1 MSQLRQLASQTVIYG
16 ASSVL
21 GRILNYALV
30 PLYTSVFVPAEYGI
44 VTELYVFVAFLNIL
58 YTYGFETTYFRYAS
72 KSNEGVDYFQIAQTS
87 LLITSLLFS
96 CVIMFSS
103 TWIVEALNYP
113 GKEKYVIWLAIILA
127 IDAIVAVPFAR
138 LRLKGKAFFFA
149 SLKLSNILVNI
160 GLNCFFLL
168 LCPWWLESH
177 PDSLISSI
185 YNPNMGVGYVFLS
198 TLVANAMYLIPLGK
212 DTFLIRPKLGEEW
225 KKMLK
230 YAWPLMILGFAGV
243 TNEMLSRALLKY
255 LLPTDFYEGYSNLH
269 ILGVF
274 GACYKLSVF
283 MTLAVQAFRYAFE
296 PFFFSKSSD
305 KNSPQL
311 FAVVMHAFIIFGVLA
326 WMGISL
332 FLPVI
337 APIFLQNPEYL
348 MGLDIVPWLLFGG
361 LLLGIYFNLSIWYK
375 LTDQTKYGAW
385 ISIMGASITVV
396 ANVVVIPVFGYMGSA
411 YATVLSYL
419 AMVIVS
425 FVLGQKHYHIPYLT
439 VKGLFY
445 MIFGG
450 LSILALYIYDFNQTF
465 KYIFASCLLITFLI
479 LVWLLDYRRGTF
491 KIK

>member
-1 MSQLRQLASQTVIYG
+1 
-16 ASSVL
+16 
-21 GRILNYALV
+21 
-30 PLYTSVFVPAEYGI
+30 
-44 VTELYVFVAFLNIL
+44 
-58 YTYGFETTYFRYAS
+58 
-72 KSNEGVDYFQIAQTS
+72 
-87 LLITSLLFS
+87 
-96 CVIMFSS
+96 
-103 TWIVEALNYP
+103 
-113 GKEKYVIWLAIILA
+113 
-127 IDAIVAVPFAR
+127 
-138 LRLKGKAFFFA
+138 
-149 SLKLSNILVNI
+149 
-160 GLNCFFLL
+160 
-168 LCPWWLESH
+168 
-177 PDSLISSI
+177 
-185 YNPNMGVGYVFLS
+185 
-198 TLVANAMYLIPLGK
+198 
-212 DTFLIRPKLGEEW
+212 
-225 KKMLK
+225 MLK